1 MVNFKWDWNRALE
14 VRAEEAA
21 EEATKEATEAKTIK
35 VVINML
41 KEREPYERISRLVD
55 TPLENVMEIAKRNN
69 LAYN

>member
-21 EEATKEATEAKTIK
+21 EAKTIK

-41 KEREPYERISRLVD
+41 KDREPYEKISRQAD

-69 LAYN
+69 LVYN